1 MTALAAALLAALC
14 LFAADADAGIVEQY
28 EAASDSWR
36 AVQSASRAGQ
46 PADACAIARR
56 YDEMMAEIDAAL
68 VKGQLLLV
76 RPNLRYLDLDEEE
89 RRDLRAFYARLDSA
103 HGEAAHRCGR

>member
-1 MTALAAALLAALC
+1 
-14 LFAADADAGIVEQY
+14 
-28 EAASDSWR
+28 
-36 AVQSASRAGQ
+36 
-46 PADACAIARR
+46 
-56 YDEMMAEIDAAL
+56 MMAEIDAAL
-68 VKGQLLLV
+68 IKGQLLLV